1 MLFNSDNYPTAV
13 KVLAELGFAART
25 QDGRSTIPNLM
36 ALFNLIFPK
45 NQETYEY
52 AVTPLFLETF
62 QQFFPHGSAKIA
74 LNEYLNISA
83 RGKWTYGRTV
93 VLYK

>member
-1 MLFNSDNYPTAV
+1 MLFTSENYPVSV
-13 KVLAELGFAART
+13 KVLADLGFAART

-52 AVTPLFLETF
+52 AV
-62 QQFFPHGSAKIA
+62 SCV
-74 LNEYLNISA
+74 
-83 RGKWTYGRTV
+83 V
-93 VLYK
+93 VLL